1 MMTKILADFQICISV
16 PVSDSTTL
24 PKRFLING
32 YIAYILTFK
41 YSVLARSVIV
51 DMLLLHWLKVMKK
64 KVIGNFQIISVF
76 RISVSNIKVSKC
88 YF

>member
-24 PKRFLING
+24 PKRFLIIG

-64 KVIGNFQIISVF
+64 KSLEIS
-76 RISVSNIKVSKC
+76 R
-88 YF
+88 